1 MLDTWFRFW
10 ENRFQI
16 GNLIK
21 KLKNQEIII
30 VKNQDIRVKNQEI
43 RVKNQEIRVKIK
55 RLE

>member
-1 MLDTWFRFW
+1 MFKTCLIHDLD
-10 ENRFQI
+10 FQI
-16 GNLIK
+16 GNLILIK

-43 RVKNQEIRVKIK
+43 RVKIK